1 MGGSYFI
8 FSILFLSSCC
18 KRLCAKPFAC
28 CFLWLQVENRV
39 TEESLRKRLFTEA
52 HTASKNPAGVNEMQE
67 VWVWGRLAGIRG
79 GEGVA

>member
-39 TEESLRKRLFTEA
+39 TEGESKEETIYRGT
-52 HTASKNPAGVNEMQE
+52 H
-67 VWVWGRLAGIRG
+67 GIKESSRS
-79 GEGVA
+79 